1 MRISIPEPRSVAL
14 AVAATATLAA
24 AVPGQGRADVC
35 AEYRAA
41 IAFEEAAT
49 AAAVKLPLPDLNSR
63 AAFDEYARTGKALF
77 RVVKEARVRLRNAER
92 AVRDV
97 IEDEYAG
104 SAIDAL
110 AAIEGAHA
118 AAMRAISSWLGPRF
132 AALPGSPAEKQWLA
146 ITVNDELPRGR
157 IAVRD
162 AYRAALSV
170 ACAGGLARAGE

>member
-1 MRISIPEPRSVAL
+1 MRMSIPEPRSMAL
-14 AVAATATLAA
+14 AIAAAATLAA
-24 AVPGQGRADVC
+24 AVPGQGRANVC

-49 AAAVKLPLPDLNSR
+49 AAIVKLPVPPNSPG
-63 AAFDEYARTGKALF
+63 AFDEHARTGKALF
-77 RVVKEARVRLRNAER
+77 RVLKEALVRLRNAER

-97 IEDEYAG
+97 IEDESAG

-118 AAMRAISSWLGPRF
+118 AAMRAISSWLGPSF
-132 AALPGSPAEKQWLA
+132 AALPGSPAKKQWLA
-146 ITVNDELPRGR
+146 ITVNGELPRGR

-162 AYRAALSV
+162 AYRAALLI